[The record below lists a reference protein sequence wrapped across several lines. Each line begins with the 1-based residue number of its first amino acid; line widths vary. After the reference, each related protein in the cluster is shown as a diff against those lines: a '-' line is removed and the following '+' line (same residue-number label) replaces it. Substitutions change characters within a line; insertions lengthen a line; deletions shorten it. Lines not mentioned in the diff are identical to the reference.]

1 MQRNL
6 LTFSHTNQSLLI
18 LPKNL
23 ESVLSSMR
31 NFYFKRWII
40 DRFDFFEADW
50 NCRLANKDIRQK
62 SHLLT
67 IGGTLNN
74 IWLPQD
80 SSLFLLQLLRENMQN
95 LEKTACH
102 YFVKDIDN
110 HYKECSVFHDRDK
123 ICPSLFS
130 GRPSCI
136 FQ

>member
-50 NCRLANKDIRQK
+50 NCQRINKCIRQK

-67 IGGTLNN
+67 IGGTSND
-74 IWLPQD
+74 IPVAVFF
-80 SSLFLLQLLRENMQN
+80 LFPLQLLRENIQN

-102 YFVKDIDN
+102 YFVKDIDDY
-110 HYKECSVFHDRDK
+110 YKEGSVFHDRTK
-123 ICPSLFS
+123 ICPSLSS
-130 GRPSCI
+130 GRQSFI